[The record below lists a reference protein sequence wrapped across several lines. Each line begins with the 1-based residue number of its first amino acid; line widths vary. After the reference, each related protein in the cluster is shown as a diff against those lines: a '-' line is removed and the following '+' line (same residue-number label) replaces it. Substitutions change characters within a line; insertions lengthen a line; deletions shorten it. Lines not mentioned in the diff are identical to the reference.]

1 MEIWKN
7 IEGYENYQVSNLG
20 RVKSLTYNKTGR
32 EKILKCNKAKNG
44 YLRLNLYQGKS
55 KKNLLLV
62 HRLVAQAFIPNPDNK
77 PEVNHKNTIKDD
89 NRLENLEW
97 CTKIENQRNPLT
109 RIHYSESQ
117 LGAKNNMYGK
127 FGKQHHNSKPILQF
141 TKDGILVKKWDCIS
155 DVERE
160 LSISQGNISK
170 HLKGKFKTIGGYVWK
185 YYDIDTYCLG
195 KLRNKLMEIKKAV

>member
-20 RVKSLTYNKTGR
+20 RVKSLNYNKTGR
-32 EKILKCNKAKNG
+32 EEILKCNKSKNG
-44 YLRLNLYQGKS
+44 YLRLSLHQGKD
-55 KKNLLLV
+55 KKTLLV

-109 RIHYSESQ
+109 RIHYSEAQ
-117 LGAKNNMYGK
+117 LGTKNHMYGK
-127 FGKQHHNSKPILQF
+127 FSKQHHRSRSILQF
-141 TKDGILVKKWDCIS
+141 TKDGILVKKWDCTS

-160 LSISQGNISK
+160 LNISQGNISK